1 MDSNDL
7 GMVGRRPLPTKP
19 VLPDVAGAH
28 QRGPADAVEAK
39 WRQPALVWQWSM
51 RSLLPACAA

>member
-39 WRQPALVWQWSM
+39 WRQPALVWQ
-51 RSLLPACAA
+51 